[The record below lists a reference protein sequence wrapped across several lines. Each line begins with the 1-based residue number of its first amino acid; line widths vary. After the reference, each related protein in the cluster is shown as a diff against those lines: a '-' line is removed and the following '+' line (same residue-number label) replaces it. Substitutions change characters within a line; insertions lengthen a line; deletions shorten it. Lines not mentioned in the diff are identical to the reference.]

1 MQNADD
7 GGLGEAW
14 EGSPRASA
22 TEVTFDQTREVVMD
36 VGNEPCIYVE
46 KRK

>member
-14 EGSPRASA
+14 EGRPRACS
-22 TEVTFDQTREVVMD
+22 TEVTFDQTREAMMD
-36 VGNEPCIYVE
+36 VGNEPVHI
-46 KRK
+46 